1 MGAGKD
7 DDQVPADPLGPTH
20 TPSSGNKNLH
30 RSGGS
35 WRSGSGDESGPPSG
49 SFWIG
54 RVLGGRWEVKERI
67 GSGGMATVHA
77 GTDRR
82 LGRSVAVKI
91 LHAHVAESPEARER
105 LAREARAIAQL
116 KHENV
121 IEVYDYASDDPECTW
136 LVTELIEGK
145 SLRQFLDRYPRPMPE
160 VAAMIVTELL
170 RALRAAHEVGVIHR
184 DVKPDNILVG
194 KEGRPKLSDFGIAK
208 VLNEAK
214 MTVTG
219 NLVGSPSYM
228 SPEQADG
235 LHTDHRTDLYSAG
248 IVLYRLV
255 TGVLPFRGATPLETI
270 RRVSR
275 GEYQDPVEIAPE
287 CAGAIAGIIRRA
299 LAVDINER
307 YQTAEEMLT
316 DLARVLQDA
325 SLSATWEELPKYFS
339 DPEGYQAA
347 IRPRLLK
354 ELEARGRALL
364 DAGEEARA
372 LDCLNRAMSLGEGNQ
387 RTLDLVKELSRR
399 RGRGR
404 FRRVLAASGLA
415 LGAVAGVVA
424 VVVVSDLFAPEKQPV
439 PALAARGSEP
449 SPIVEADPPGDPGV
463 EAQPAAPA
471 KVEPDRAGEGARP
484 EVKGEPEGAGP
495 PEMKGETVA
504 KADADPQAEPD
515 PKKEPDP
522 KAETK
527 ARPERRTEVKKTPPR
542 RPEPEVTAPA
552 ESTPAP
558 PAPAAPTESETPKV
572 GSLQVGTRVWVDV
585 YVDGHKV
592 GRAPDRSLYPLAVGE
607 HNLRAIKP
615 DSNCLPFEHAF
626 TIRPGETTRL
636 RVELVCP

>member
-1 MGAGKD
+1 VGTGKD

-20 TPSSGNKNLH
+20 TPSSGGSGKPAH

-35 WRSGSGDESGPPSG
+35 WRTGEDGATPSG
-49 SFWIG
+49 SFWVG

-67 GSGGMATVHA
+67 GSGGMATVHI
-77 GTDRR
+77 GDDHR
-82 LGRSVAVKI
+82 LGRPVAVKI

-121 IEVYDYASDDPECTW
+121 IEVYDYASDDPDCTW
-136 LVTELIEGK
+136 LVTELIDGK
-145 SLRQFLDRYPRPMPE
+145 SLRQFLDRHPRPMPE
-160 VAAMIVTELL
+160 VAAMIITELL

-255 TGVLPFRGATPLETI
+255 TGTLPFRGATPLETI

-287 CAGAIAGIIRRA
+287 SSGAIAGIIRRA

-307 YQTAEEMLT
+307 YQTADEMLA

-325 SLSATWEELPKYFS
+325 GLSATWEELPKYFA

-347 IRPRLLK
+347 MRPRLLK

-372 LDCLNRAMSLGEGNQ
+372 LDCLNRAMSLGDGNQ
-387 RTLDLVKELSRR
+387 RTLDLVKELSKR

-404 FRRVLAASGLA
+404 FRRILAAGGLA
-415 LGAVAGVVA
+415 LGAAFGVVT

-439 PALAARGSEP
+439 PAMAARDSAPTEVAPEP
-449 SPIVEADPPGDPGV
+449 EAEVEVTTKVTPPPV
-463 EAQPAAPA
+463 EEEPAEVAAPVEVEKAGKVEEPLAESKA
-471 KVEPDRAGEGARP
+471 KVERKV
-484 EVKGEPEGAGP
+484 EVK
-495 PEMKGETVA
+495 
-504 KADADPQAEPD
+504 
-515 PKKEPDP
+515 
-522 KAETK
+522 
-527 ARPERRTEVKKTPPR
+527 RLR
-542 RPEPEVTAPA
+542 RPEAEAPVEAPA
-552 ESTPAP
+552 PVEPP
-558 PAPAAPTESETPKV
+558 PAEPPPPPPPVVEAPKI

-585 YVDGHKV
+585 YVDDQKV
-592 GRAPDRSLYPLAVGE
+592 GRAPDRSVYPLAVGE
-607 HNLRAIKP
+607 HRLRAIKP